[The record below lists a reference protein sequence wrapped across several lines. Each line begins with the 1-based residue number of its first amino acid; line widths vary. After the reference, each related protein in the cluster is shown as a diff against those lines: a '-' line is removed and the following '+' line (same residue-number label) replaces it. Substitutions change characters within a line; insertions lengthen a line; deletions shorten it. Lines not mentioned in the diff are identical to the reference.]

1 MNIGLGQIIIIFL
14 IIILLWGNAP
24 QLISNVSKSLN
35 DVLEMFKKTANKIK
49 KLMIKIEKFNFSGE
63 KGLEP
68 LTYGFGDRC
77 STN

>member
-35 DVLEMFKKTANKIK
+35 DVLEMFKKNSEQDKETHDKDRKI
-49 KLMIKIEKFNFSGE
+49 
-63 KGLEP
+63 
-68 LTYGFGDRC
+68 
-77 STN
+77 